1 MKKWTRLSLGTW
13 IFLVCVAF
21 LAQSVSAQW
30 LRYPAP
36 GTPRTRDGKPNL
48 SARAPRAP
56 NGKPDLSGVWHV
68 QPTSLEEMKRL
79 FGDDVDK
86 VEVPGMEID
95 TVSKYGINILQDFKP
110 EDAPIRPEAVKVM
123 ERRGD
128 GKPEALPLT
137 YCLPGGIVLSTLL
150 SEVTKIVQTP
160 GLTVIMLELGGNR
173 QIYTDG
179 RKHVADPAPSWLGYS
194 VGTWEGDTLVVDTVG
209 FNGKSWLDIF
219 GHPQSETA
227 RVVER
232 YRRRDFGHMDVSIT
246 IDDSTFYTRPFTIN
260 VTHELQAD
268 TDILEY
274 FCNENEQDRRR
285 MGL

>member
-1 MKKWTRLSLGTW
+1 MTHWTRFTIGRAVLLLVVALSGQA
-13 IFLVCVAF
+13 VA
-21 LAQSVSAQW
+21 AQW
-30 LRYPAP
+30 VRYPAP

-48 SARAPRAP
+48 SARTPRAS

-79 FGDDVDK
+79 FGDDVDRTD
-86 VEVPGMEID
+86 VPGMESD

-110 EDAPIRPEAVKVM
+110 EDAPVKPNVAGILS
-123 ERRGD
+123 RRGD

-160 GLTVIMLELGGNR
+160 GLIVTMLELGGNR

-179 RKHVADPAPSWLGYS
+179 RKHMADPAPSWLGYS
-194 VGTWEGDTLVVDTVG
+194 VGRWEGDTLVVDTIG
-209 FNGKSWLDIF
+209 FNGKSWLDVM
-219 GHPQSETA
+219 GHPQSEAA

-246 IDDSTFYTRPFTIN
+246 IDDPTYYTNPFTVT
-260 VTHELQAD
+260 VTHLLQPD